1 MDTLLFTFRVD
12 EINKVESEGKRF
24 FIPGCSWCYYTIYGN
39 KVILK
44 DMQDNQL
51 GYLND
56 VENLDILGLYVKS
69 LPGTY
74 RIRKVW
80 EHRDDNKV
88 NMSWI
93 GAMGWIQ
100 ANRVFDIDEILLDTS
115 VHPIVIRSFPEDGG
129 IILRY
134 DPIDSVGVD
143 IYKATRWMGDQKT
156 ILDMNSSD
164 ITRIFSLTRILDP
177 TDITHTIGVSRK
189 GDGSIVEIQI
199 HIESLLPSV
208 LRQQLNAVLKF
219 TPYTVIESLSHT
231 RLAISDSDREHE
243 LIILDIPELINSTI
257 TLEYNEATKVL
268 SMK

>member
-24 FIPGCSWCYYTIYGN
+24 FIPGCSWCYYTVYGN

-44 DMQDNQL
+44 DIQDNQL
-51 GYLND
+51 CYLND
-56 VENLDILGLYVKS
+56 VENLDILGLYVKA

-80 EHRDDNKV
+80 EHRDDSKV
-88 NMSWI
+88 NMSLI

-100 ANRVFDIDEILLDTS
+100 GNRVFDIDEILLDST
-115 VHPIVIRSFPEDGG
+115 VHPIVLRSFPEDGG

-156 ILDMNSSD
+156 ILDMNYSD
-164 ITRIFSLTRILDP
+164 IVRIFGPNRILDP
-177 TDITHTIGVSRK
+177 TDLTHTIGLSRK

-208 LRQQLNAVLKF
+208 LMQQLNAVLKF
-219 TPYTVIESLSHT
+219 TPYTVFESLSYT
-231 RLAISDSDREHE
+231 KVGISDSNREHE
-243 LIILDIPELINSTI
+243 LIVLDIPELIHSTI

-268 SMK
+268 TMK